1 MKISI
6 IGRQMTVSD
15 DLKVRLE
22 KKLAKFDKFFP
33 NGAEAHAA
41 FSRIRSQERMEITIS
56 YEGTLFRSE
65 RKADTFESALDECI
79 ENIERQI
86 RKNKTKLERRI
97 KSGSLSDLEPTEPAS
112 FDDISESDDKPIRI
126 KEFDLKPMSVSE
138 AILQMDLL
146 EHSFFVFNDSE
157 SDQTCVVYRRDDG
170 GYGLIVPK
178 R

>member
-1 MKISI
+1 
-6 IGRQMTVSD
+6 MTVSD

-41 FSRIRSQERMEITIS
+41 FSKIRGHERLEITIS

-65 RKADTFESALDECI
+65 RKADTFENALDDCI
-79 ENIERQI
+79 GNIERQI
-86 RKNKTKLERRI
+86 RKNKTKLERQI
-97 KSGSLSDLEPTEPAS
+97 KGGSLSDLEPLEYGDNEIVEEDTDE
-112 FDDISESDDKPIRI
+112 PIRV
-126 KEFDLKPMSVSE
+126 KEFDLKPMSVAE

-157 SDQTCVVYRRDDG
+157 TSQTCVVYRRDDG

>member
-1 MKISI
+1 
-6 IGRQMTVSD
+6 MTVSD
-15 DLKVRLE
+15 DLKARLE

-41 FSRIRSQERMEITIS
+41 FSKIREHERLEITIS

-65 RKADTFESALDECI
+65 RKADTFENALDDCI

-97 KSGSLSDLEPTEPAS
+97 KGGSLSDLEPLEYGGDETE
-112 FDDISESDDKPIRI
+112 DDTDKPIRI
-126 KEFDLKPMSVSE
+126 KEFDLKPMSAAE
-138 AILQMDLL
+138 AILQMELL
-146 EHSFFVFNDSE
+146 EHTFFVFNDSE
-157 SDQTCVVYRRDDG
+157 TNQTCVVYRRDDG

-178 R
+178 H

>member
-1 MKISI
+1 
-6 IGRQMTVSD
+6 MTVSD
-15 DLKVRLE
+15 DLKARLE

-41 FSRIRSQERMEITIS
+41 FSKIRGYERLEITIS

-65 RKADTFESALDECI
+65 RKADTFETALDECI

-97 KSGSLSDLEPTEPAS
+97 KSGSLSDLAPIEPDSSADGVEN
-112 FDDISESDDKPIRI
+112 DDEPIRV
-126 KEFDLKPMSVSE
+126 KEFDLKPMSVAE

-157 SDQTCVVYRRDDG
+157 TSQTCVVYRRDDG
-170 GYGLIVPK
+170 KYGLIVPK
-178 R
+178 H